1 MKANSSGK
9 RYDADFKRQA
19 VDLVLTSG
27 KPLTQVARELGVPH
41 WTLREWKQKHLA
53 QDGKVEQ
60 NIGSVTAADLQQK
73 VQQLQRELEYA
84 QRQRDILK
92 KALGILS
99 EDPLKRGMP

>member
-1 MKANSSGK
+1 MKANSTPR
-9 RYDADFKRQA
+9 RYDSEFKRQA

-27 KPLTQVARELGVPH
+27 KSVSQVARELGVPH
-41 WTLREWKQKHLA
+41 WTLREWKSKHLA

-60 NIGSVTAADLQQK
+60 NIGSITAADLQQENFR
-73 VQQLQRELEYA
+73 LRRELEYA

-99 EDPLKRGMP
+99 EEPLKRGMP

>member
-1 MKANSSGK
+1 MKINSPR
-9 RYDADFKRQA
+9 RYDPDFKRQA

-27 KPLTQVARELGVPH
+27 RPVSQVAHELGVPH
-41 WTLREWKQKHLA
+41 WTLREWKNKHLK

-60 NIGSVTAADLQQK
+60 NIGSITAADLQREN
-73 VQQLQRELEYA
+73 LRLRRELEYA

-99 EDPLKRGMP
+99 EEPLKRGMP

>member
-1 MKANSSGK
+1 MKENSQR
-9 RYDADFKRQA
+9 RYDPDFKRQA

-27 KPLTQVARELGVPH
+27 KPVTQVARELGVPH
-41 WTLREWKQKHLA
+41 WTLREWKNKHLE

-60 NIGSVTAADLQQK
+60 NIGSITAADLQQEN
-73 VQQLQRELEYA
+73 LRLRRELEYA

-99 EDPLKRGMP
+99 EEPLKRGMP